1 MKPDM
6 PISLMLTLAMLG
18 GDRTEVDRVVNKC
31 FSEIGHEL
39 MKVVNSYDFVDLPF
53 VVAAMRITASS
64 PMPIMDKSGQQLVER
79 LTSMTTAVTIDADE
93 MRRQAGETDNGKYEK
108 Q

>member
-6 PISLMLTLAMLG
+6 PISQMLTLAMLTN
-18 GDRTEVDRVVNKC
+18 DRAEVDRVVNKC
-31 FSEIGHEL
+31 FSEMGHEL
-39 MKVVNSYDFVDLPF
+39 MKVVNSYDFSDLPF

-64 PMPIMDKSGQQLVER
+64 LMPIMGKNGQQLVER
-79 LTSMTTAVTIDADE
+79 MTSMTTAITIDADE